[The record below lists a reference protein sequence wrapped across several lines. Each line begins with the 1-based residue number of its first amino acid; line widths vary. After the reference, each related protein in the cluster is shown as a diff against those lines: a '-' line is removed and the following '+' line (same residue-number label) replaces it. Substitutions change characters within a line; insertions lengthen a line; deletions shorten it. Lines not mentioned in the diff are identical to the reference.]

1 MRVAVSFLRF
11 IVASV
16 SLLFVCA
23 CSVADD
29 LPTYAES
36 TIVGEGDLMPN
47 FEVVLT
53 DGTTLDSRDYI
64 GEPLLLILFSPACP
78 DCKMLLD
85 EVQQLIDADL
95 SLPQLLVVGRD
106 ATDDDIVAYADENGY
121 TMPMAPDAQRRVF
134 SLFATTYVPRTYLIG
149 RDGVVEM
156 LAIEYDPSY
165 IPALLERA
173 ALL

>member
-23 CSVADD
+23 CNVTED

-53 DGTTLDSRDYI
+53 DGTTLDSRDFI

-85 EVQQLIDADL
+85 ELQQLIDA
-95 SLPQLLVVGRD
+95 
-106 ATDDDIVAYADENGY
+106 
-121 TMPMAPDAQRRVF
+121 
-134 SLFATTYVPRTYLIG
+134 
-149 RDGVVEM
+149 GVSM
-156 LAIEYDPSY
+156 SKI
-165 IPALLERA
+165 
-173 ALL
+173 

>member
-11 IVASV
+11 ITASV

-23 CSVADD
+23 CNVTED

-85 EVQQLIDADL
+85 EVQQLIDADE
-95 SLPQLLVVGRD
+95 SLPQMLAVGRD
-106 ATDDDIVAYADENGY
+106 ATHDDIVAYAGENGY

-134 SLFATTYVPRTYLIG
+134 SLFATSYVPRTYLIG

>member
-47 FEVVLT
+47 FGVVLT

-95 SLPQLLVVGRD
+95 SLPQMLAVGRD
-106 ATDDDIVAYADENGY
+106 ATDDDIVAYAGENSY

-134 SLFATTYVPRTYLIG
+134 LLFATTYVPRTYLIG

>member
-11 IVASV
+11 ITASV

-64 GEPLLLILFSPACP
+64 GEPLLLILFSPTCP
-78 DCKMLLD
+78 DCKKLLD
-85 EVQQLIDADL
+85 ELQQLIDADE
-95 SLPQLLVVGRD
+95 SLPQMLAVGRD
-106 ATDDDIVAYADENGY
+106 ATDDDIVAYAGENGY
-121 TMPMAPDAQRRVF
+121 TMPLAPDAQRRVF